1 MCELVNLQSY
11 FKQILQYFPEDLEKN
26 YKDMEYFFSYMLE
39 NRGDYFKSRIETLEE
54 ELSKLQLTKKELQNI
69 ISESTKIFQ
78 NTQLVDDIH
87 NINQQLN
94 VEYQKL
100 ADVKMKIDKYNEINN
115 LTKELNKKGKEIFEK
130 TLEYEHEYNQYAA
143 NISNIENHFI
153 ALTEAA
159 YGEKGD

>member
-1 MCELVNLQSY
+1 M
-11 FKQILQYFPEDLEKN
+11 
-26 YKDMEYFFSYMLE
+26 
-39 NRGDYFKSRIETLEE
+39 
-54 ELSKLQLTKKELQNI
+54 KKELQNI

-115 LTKELNKKGKEIFEK
+115 LTKELNKKGKEIIEK
-130 TLEYEHEYNQYAA
+130 TLEYEHEYNQYAT

-159 YGEKGD
+159 YAEKGDLTYYYENNVKKECSNRAYQNYLSNFG

>member
-1 MCELVNLQSY
+1 
-11 FKQILQYFPEDLEKN
+11 
-26 YKDMEYFFSYMLE
+26 MLE

-115 LTKELNKKGKEIFEK
+115 LTKELNKKEK
-130 TLEYEHEYNQYAA
+130 KFLRKRLSMNM
-143 NISNIENHFI
+143 NIISMLLI
-153 ALTEAA
+153 
-159 YGEKGD
+159 